1 MRTFIEGVETD
12 DFNFEVSVEGH
23 LPVDVVAESCL
34 TSSNA
39 SCHSDDNLLVWLL
52 NQTFLAGDQSISHPL

>member
-23 LPVDVVAESCL
+23 LPEDVVAESCL
-34 TSSNA
+34 TSSTA